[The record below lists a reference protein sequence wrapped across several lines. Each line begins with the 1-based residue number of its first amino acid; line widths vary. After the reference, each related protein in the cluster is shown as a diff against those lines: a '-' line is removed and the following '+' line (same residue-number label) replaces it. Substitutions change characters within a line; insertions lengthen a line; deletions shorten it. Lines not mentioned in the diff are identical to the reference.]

1 MLLLLL
7 LRLLLLLLLLQLL
20 LLLLAFWSFFALQMQ
35 PNVRYKVHF
44 VGVCGNADADG
55 DCVGVPKLLRLACM
69 QLMYAHVYESV
80 RMCVRVCVCL
90 KCTSVRK
97 CSHDL

>member
-7 LRLLLLLLLLQLL
+7 LRFLLLLLLLLLQ
-20 LLLLAFWSFFALQMQ
+20 LLAFWSFFALQMQ

-69 QLMYAHVYESV
+69 QLMCAHVYESV
-80 RMCVRVCVCL
+80 QLCVRVCVCVFEMY
-90 KCTSVRK
+90 VRTQMQP
-97 CSHDL
+97 